1 MNGLKFSYL
10 RVAALAL
17 AVPALASGQARKI
30 RVIASDSTPIAF
42 AYVTT
47 DGGAGRITDERGEV
61 SLGAGTLQGL
71 AATVRRI
78 GYQPW
83 SGRVQLSDTATVF
96 TVMLQRVAQGL
107 SEVRVTAQQAAPSA
121 ALKGFYDR
129 WMERQRGALSAVFI
143 GPEELEFRHPDKVTN
158 MLAGLNGVMLRHGA
172 RGWLEAESSTGS
184 CKMAILVD
192 GVRQC
197 PPLGCNVKPD
207 HPCPGPGA
215 RFAPPGCD
223 PDEQSVFIDQI
234 VEANTVTAIEVYAR
248 GGNVPVSLSSSDQAC
263 GIIAIWTGARKP

>member
-1 MNGLKFSYL
+1 MRLGVVVLTFSMS
-10 RVAALAL
+10 
-17 AVPALASGQARKI
+17 ALASGQALRM
-30 RVIASDSTPIAF
+30 RVISSDSEPIPF
-42 AYVTT
+42 AYVTI

-61 SLGAGTLQGL
+61 SLGAGKGRGL
-71 AATVRRI
+71 NASVRRI

-83 SGRVQLSDTATVF
+83 TGQVEFADTATVF
-96 TVMLQRVAQGL
+96 TVVLPLVAQGI
-107 SEVRVTAQQAAPSA
+107 SEVRITAQQPAPSA

-158 MLAGLNGVMLRHGA
+158 MLAGLNGVMLKRGA
-172 RGWLEAESSTGS
+172 RGWLEAYSASGS

-192 GVRQC
+192 GIRQC

-207 HPCPGPGA
+207 KPCPPPGT

-223 PDEQSVFIDQI
+223 PDDQSIFIDQI

-263 GIIAIWTGARKP
+263 GIIAIWTGTRKP